1 MRYNMTKAN
10 SMNNVYS
17 RVNRLAHQLAM
28 QEEMRLRTAILAQVD
43 EARRS
48 GADAGQVKQLLD
60 KLEAAG
66 KVVQAASD

>member
-10 SMNNVYS
+10 GMNDVYS

-28 QEEMRLRTAILAQVD
+28 QEEMRLRTAILSQVL
-43 EARRS
+43 EARDK
-48 GADAGQVKQLLD
+48 GADINHLKVLLD

-66 KVVQAASD
+66 KLVR